1 MRRRQEAKVGSGGGG
16 GMLFA
21 ARKIELG
28 KCAPAMKQDTT
39 VLACGCE

>member
-1 MRRRQEAKVGSGGGG
+1 MRRRQEAKVGGGG

-28 KCAPAMKQDTT
+28 KCAPAMKQDTA